1 MKFDKGTK
9 TDQELE
15 KKINSW
21 WKDLNYMKKLDILT
35 ANYSLGVTSVE
46 YQGVGNLWRTLG
58 NLERKRLIMET
69 YEKDQR
75 KERG

>member
-1 MKFDKGTK
+1 MKFDRGIK
-9 TDQELE
+9 TNQELE
-15 KKINSW
+15 RKISSW

-46 YQGVGNLWRTLG
+46 YQGIENLWRTLG
-58 NLERKRLIMET
+58 NLERKKLIMET